1 MRLFE
6 ESTEKVANRANE
18 IDEAFIAD
26 QCELLLKE
34 AGVKEAPISPHIL
47 GSFRDIRKV
56 EERDMSE
63 AGMIFPAANGGL
75 HVHLRR
81 TDGQEKKNFTHFH
94 EIAHT
99 FFPDYK
105 LKPQKRVDRTTGDY
119 NRKDQTECLC
129 DYGASR
135 LLMPAFL
142 FNPEFNRVGL
152 SLDGLDYLHSH
163 FGASL
168 EATGLRMVSESPKD
182 SGFIVWEKKF
192 KPTELKTANQ
202 IPLFE
207 QYKQEEKLRIK
218 FGFGLERGGY
228 MPADKSL
235 SEDNG
240 LIQEAFSK
248 MKNINGIE
256 VIDFGNFKVRLK
268 VQVKW
273 IGGANPRVLTLVKI
287 VSNNT

>member
-1 MRLFE
+1 
-6 ESTEKVANRANE
+6 VARKANE
-18 IDEAFIAD
+18 IDEAFIAN

-34 AGVKEAPISPHIL
+34 AGVKKAPIDAQIL

-56 EERDMSE
+56 EERDMPE
-63 AGMIFPAANGGL
+63 AGMIFPAMDGGL
-75 HVHLRR
+75 HVHLRK

-94 EIAHT
+94 EISHT

-119 NRKDQTECLC
+119 NRKDRTECLC
-129 DYGASR
+129 DYGASQ

-142 FNPEFNRVGL
+142 FNPEFKRVGL
-152 SLDGLDYLHSH
+152 SFDGLDYLHSH

-168 EATGLRMVSESPKD
+168 EATGLRMASESPKD

-207 QYKQEEKLRIK
+207 QYKQQEKLRIK
-218 FGFGLERGGY
+218 FGFGLEKVGY

-235 SEDNG
+235 SEDKG
-240 LIQEAFSK
+240 IIQEAFSE
-248 MKNINGIE
+248 MKNINGVE
-256 VIDFGNFKVRLK
+256 VIDFGNFKVKLK
-268 VQVKW
+268 VQAKW
-273 IGGANPRVLTLVKI
+273 IGGINPRVLTLVKI
-287 VSNNT
+287 VGNHT